1 MMVLDGVDDGSRLV
15 QIFSYIFFIVYL
27 RCFKRSHCYEKEN
40 SAPLLMVIKK
50 MTLKSV
56 RELWLC
62 VCYISM
68 VKKKK
73 N

>member
-1 MMVLDGVDDGSRLV
+1 MMMVLDGVDDGS
-15 QIFSYIFFIVYL
+15 QHCGSSKYFHIIFFYD

-50 MTLKSV
+50 MTLKCERIV
-56 RELWLC
+56 V
-62 VCYISM
+62 VCMYN
-68 VKKKK
+68 KYGEKK